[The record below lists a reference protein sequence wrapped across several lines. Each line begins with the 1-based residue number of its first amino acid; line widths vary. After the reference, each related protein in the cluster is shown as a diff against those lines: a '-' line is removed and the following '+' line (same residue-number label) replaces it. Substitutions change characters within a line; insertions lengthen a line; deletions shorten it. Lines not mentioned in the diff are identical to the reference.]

1 LIRSYHTDPVRC
13 VEDAD
18 PDTFGDRLRPLF
30 VAEPIFTNVIAT
42 VLAAPPR
49 SAHWLRVLDEDELAG
64 AAIWVPPRGVHLSPM
79 PPPAARALADHLV
92 MGEHRLPG
100 VDGPSRAAAAFARRY
115 ASATGGSVALGLAS
129 RLYRLDRVTRPA
141 AVTGRQRPAVAAD
154 RPLILDWLAAFA
166 AEATPG
172 HPLEDQ
178 GPVVDSRL
186 AAGQLMWFWEVAGE
200 PVSFCWY
207 TPVSPTLRVTR
218 VSAVYTPPALR
229 GHGYASANV
238 AAASQQALEGGATT
252 CMLYTDRGNPTSNRI
267 YQGIGYRPV
276 GDAQEWLFT

>member
-1 LIRSYHTDPVRC
+1 MRCLEDNDPR
-13 VEDAD
+13 
-18 PDTFGDRLRPLF
+18 TFRDRLRPLLA
-30 VAEPIFTNVIAT
+30 AEPIFTNVIST
-42 VLAAPPR
+42 VLTAPPR
-49 SAHWLRVLDEDELAG
+49 SALWLRVLDEDELAG

-79 PPPAARALADHLV
+79 PPDGARALADHLV
-92 MGEHRLPG
+92 LGDHRLPA

-115 ASATGGSVALGLAS
+115 ATATGGNVTLGLAT
-129 RLYRLDRVTRPA
+129 RLYRLDRVTPPT
-141 AVTGRQRPAVAAD
+141 AVTGRQRPATAAD
-154 RPLILDWLAAFA
+154 RSLILAWLAAFI

-172 HPLEDQ
+172 HPVEDQ

-229 GHGYASANV
+229 GHGYARANV
-238 AAASQQALEGGATT
+238 AGASQHALDSGATI
-252 CMLYTDRGNPTSNRI
+252 CMLYTDRANPTSNRI
-267 YQGIGYRPV
+267 YQGVGYRPV
-276 GDAQEWLFT
+276 GDAQEWLFS